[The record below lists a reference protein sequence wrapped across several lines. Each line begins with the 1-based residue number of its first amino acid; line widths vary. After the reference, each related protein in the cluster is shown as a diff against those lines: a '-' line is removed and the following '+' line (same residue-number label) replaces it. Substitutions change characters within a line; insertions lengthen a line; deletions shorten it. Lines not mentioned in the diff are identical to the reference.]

1 MTKSWYLIYTRQ
13 SSEERSCALLRKKK
27 IDTFCPV
34 NRRHTRHLGK
44 TKYFLEPLFTSCIF
58 ARLGVDDFK
67 TVTKL
72 KEIINI
78 AYWKDQPAVI
88 QNEEIETI
96 KEFVQLYQ
104 NIKLEKSEVE
114 HGDVKYTNSPNYTV
128 GSNSVSISP
137 GLLKVQL
144 PSIGFTMVAEADRE
158 RDSEFK
164 KDPSIFSRSV
174 RLLFQT

>member
-1 MTKSWYLIYTRQ
+1 MTKSWYMIYTRPV
-13 SSEERSCALLRKKK
+13 SEKKSCAHLRKKK
-27 IDTFCPV
+27 IETFCPF

-58 ARLGVDDFK
+58 ARLNEDDFEN
-67 TVTKL
+67 VSQL
-72 KEIINI
+72 NSIINI
-78 AYWKDQPAVI
+78 AYWKNKPAII

-104 NIKLEKSEVE
+104 NITLEKSEVE
-114 HGDVKYTNSPNYTV
+114 HGKIKFTNSSNYTINT
-128 GSNSVSISP
+128 NSVSISP

-158 RDSEFK
+158 IDSEFK
-164 KDPSIFSRSV
+164 KDISIFSRSV
-174 RLLFQT
+174 L